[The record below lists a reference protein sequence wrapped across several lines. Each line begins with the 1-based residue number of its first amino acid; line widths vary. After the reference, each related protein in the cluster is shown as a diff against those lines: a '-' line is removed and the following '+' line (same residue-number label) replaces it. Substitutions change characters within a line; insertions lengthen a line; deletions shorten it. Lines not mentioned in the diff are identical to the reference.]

1 MILVKKPFVVALF
14 SLILLMPGYVNAQNS
29 DRISLL
35 DNFGSFDKGES
46 LFIFGSLAIVL
57 PDAFLILQIVNPNGD
72 LCQIQQLTPL
82 PNGLFV
88 TESIPL
94 KGKVCGKSGEYEIK
108 IFYGDYFKQSS
119 FTVSSSIY
127 QEPDGS
133 KYFDLATNLVS
144 EKINSVQELTNVSL
158 EEFTT
163 KLETLNS
170 TPSTN
175 TINELEE
182 LYVDLWSS
190 FFVEEDL
197 FELDPAFRPPITS
210 FLDSTSE
217 LVENGKISFDVAKTI
232 DEEIFSSVFYYEIGN
247 TNTAIH
253 KLNDVFVSIKNV
265 NPIKIE
271 TKQTLTFQEL
281 EDLLL
286 NLMTKNF
293 SLMNRN
299 VKEEIAFIF
308 ARGTGPIYS
317 AELNELVDLLS
328 KSRYL
333 DVITR
338 KQSPLFKLVQIEWES
353 TKSSLTK
360 KDSIEELVEPIDK
373 VSKLH
378 QAALLLRE
386 LENVDRFITSDKESN
401 SELANLIMPEWK
413 NLASSLELATS
424 VDNILD
430 SEIEIKN
437 MKNVIDASSR
447 ISKAVEISQKSNI
460 DSYLVDGWE
469 SLLAQVESAN
479 SVNEILEI
487 VSEFDKSINEMRE
500 KRSPIS
506 ILKFEYETMKNKAE
520 IQADHKN
527 LFLINNALKILDTA
541 KKMAD
546 GNPTVSR
553 IDRIEVLLTWASEI
567 APEIK
572 QDLNSYSKDA
582 FKIRA
587 SDILQRA
594 KSIENLADLSL
605 RKNKFLPGYIDY
617 IDSMK
622 ERINVARDLV
632 IKNDLDSADNMVRDL
647 FSEWR
652 QVSNAYA
659 DDPFGSAVGYDA
671 DELKR
676 IEYRKQLDYLSETV
690 SNFYNADFA
699 QYSDEYVKM
708 TDDASELIDYGNFID
723 AESKLSEIRQY
734 LSEYLPL
741 NNANI
746 FYDIRYD
753 QEKDIWIIDGAVNK
767 PDGLRKKDRRQ
778 NLHLTINDGAGEIHS
793 KLKFTGN
800 SDGEFFTQ
808 WQAPTKPG
816 LYVVTLQ
823 FMNYQAS
830 QIVNIEE
837 KIERSY
843 SDIELDSVDLA
854 REFEELEEFIE
865 KFGGEKYKGNSK
877 FESIINE
884 IKIGLADRDSE
895 TVKKNLQELRKFIE
909 RHLPIR
915 SKYAVIKAEYSDDK
929 LIISGQV
936 YKQLSF
942 REDLFV
948 DIFDQKGN
956 HMEEIAFDDQ
966 GGSFNEVLS
975 IPLTRGTYVAQLE
988 FHELIVTDFF
998 TVL

>member
-1 MILVKKPFVVALF
+1 M
-14 SLILLMPGYVNAQNS
+14 
-29 DRISLL
+29 
-35 DNFGSFDKGES
+35 
-46 LFIFGSLAIVL
+46 
-57 PDAFLILQIVNPNGD
+57 
-72 LCQIQQLTPL
+72 
-82 PNGLFV
+82 
-88 TESIPL
+88 
-94 KGKVCGKSGEYEIK
+94 
-108 IFYGDYFKQSS
+108 
-119 FTVSSSIY
+119 
-127 QEPDGS
+127 
-133 KYFDLATNLVS
+133 
-144 EKINSVQELTNVSL
+144 
-158 EEFTT
+158 
-163 KLETLNS
+163 
-170 TPSTN
+170 
-175 TINELEE
+175 
-182 LYVDLWSS
+182 
-190 FFVEEDL
+190 
-197 FELDPAFRPPITS
+197 
-210 FLDSTSE
+210 
-217 LVENGKISFDVAKTI
+217 
-232 DEEIFSSVFYYEIGN
+232 
-247 TNTAIH
+247 
-253 KLNDVFVSIKNV
+253 
-265 NPIKIE
+265 
-271 TKQTLTFQEL
+271 
-281 EDLLL
+281 
-286 NLMTKNF
+286 
-293 SLMNRN
+293 
-299 VKEEIAFIF
+299 
-308 ARGTGPIYS
+308 
-317 AELNELVDLLS
+317 
-328 KSRYL
+328 
-333 DVITR
+333 
-338 KQSPLFKLVQIEWES
+338 
-353 TKSSLTK
+353 
-360 KDSIEELVEPIDK
+360 
-373 VSKLH
+373 
-378 QAALLLRE
+378 
-386 LENVDRFITSDKESN
+386 
-401 SELANLIMPEWK
+401 
-413 NLASSLELATS
+413 
-424 VDNILD
+424 
-430 SEIEIKN
+430 
-437 MKNVIDASSR
+437 
-447 ISKAVEISQKSNI
+447 
-460 DSYLVDGWE
+460 VDGWE

-527 LFLINNALKILDTA
+527 LFTINNALKILDTA

-582 FKIRA
+582 FKVRA

-594 KSIENLADLSL
+594 KSVENLADLSL

-622 ERINVARDLV
+622 ERINVARDHV
-632 IKNDLDSADNMVRDL
+632 MKNDLDSADNMVRDL

-659 DDPFGSAVGYDA
+659 DDPFGSDVGYDA

-676 IEYRKQLDYLSETV
+676 IEYRKQLDYLSKTV

-699 QYSDEYVKM
+699 QYADEYVKM

-723 AESKLSEIRQY
+723 AESKLSEIRQH

-793 KLKFTGN
+793 KLKFAGN

-823 FMNYQAS
+823 FMNYHAS

-956 HMEEIAFDDQ
+956 HIEEIAFDDQ
-966 GGSFNEVLS
+966 GGRFNEVLS

-988 FHELIVTDFF
+988 FHDLIVTDFF